1 MRLLIALALAV
12 PAMFVSLPAH
22 AATPDEMTGGV
33 TGVEVGENAVTITGT
48 ASVPAELYALDTWQD
63 THTGETPVATVEAGE
78 FRVEVPRM
86 DGDQDRLYDKFLA
99 VGAQG
104 PLGEV
109 HYADRLGFASTSQAP
124 YPEMS
129 GKKGLQVQ
137 MSDDAEEIG
146 VQHAGINLALDSVM
160 MAGPGDPG
168 NTIEFVSQGTT
179 YYFDRGAV
187 AGLDAQ
193 VKPLSDNGMLVNL
206 IVLVYN
212 STAPNSAART
222 LIHPEAELGKGTVYA
237 FNTRTAEGEAH
248 FTAAME
254 FFAQRYS
261 RADGRYGRAW
271 GWIVGNEIDAQQF
284 WYNMGPQERDV
295 FLEQYTRAMRLT
307 WQAVRKADAA
317 ARVYTSLT
325 HFWTGTANDDPK
337 YTYKGRDVVDGLN
350 ALTKRQGDFDW
361 NIAYHPYP
369 ENLFNAAFWNDKTA
383 TDSFDTMRITFK
395 NIELLPRYLA
405 QDHLTYGG
413 ERRRVILSEQG
424 LNSQDYSDE
433 ELRLQAAAYAYAY
446 YKVAFAD
453 GIDSFI
459 LHRHV
464 DHKQEGGLRL
474 GLWTWDEEHQAA
486 SNAGERKP
494 VHEVFAGIDTE
505 RSLEVTEF
513 AKEIIG
519 ISDWKDVIPG
529 FDPAELA
536 VRKPPAT
543 VGVRLGAKPVAER
556 VISGFETDTGGWRPS
571 DNAAAVERVAAGD
584 GHALRVRFDRDLPGW
599 SQYAKSYKGAD
610 VVFGE
615 PLDATRT
622 SRLSVSI
629 RVPEN
634 ADDGFKPGN
643 AFSAKIRVYGRD
655 GAVAEGVGAIDP
667 ALGWNRLTLDLSR
680 WAPRAAISR
689 VKVWVRGSVG
699 SDWAGSYEIDRLSL
713 AVAALPGPDR
723 RNIDVTAVTGERGQ
737 VGSTVTFTVTN
748 RDVLPMA
755 GKVRLSSCDG
765 VTVDPDALRVTGLRT
780 GESRTFETKLTA
792 YEPADQEYPVV
803 CASYSRQEQ
812 RVTFR
817 LPPEAG
823 SVPPAPDAFANLE
836 LDDTFDSA
844 GDYPVHRAEPENK
857 ELPQV
862 TYADGA
868 LSAAHPSADWFG
880 LMPSSVSPRNPA
892 FSTAIT
898 IRKFQGDST
907 DMDTVY
913 TGLVKDGR
921 TDVVA
926 FYVNT
931 QKSVGFEVRGP
942 QVPGGLAVFG
952 VKQGVS
958 IPDGGRFALSLVG
971 DRAAVYA
978 DTGSGWELVTAA
990 TLEHL
995 PALSDPEVRAG
1006 YRYGF
1011 GVRGDAGAGPLELDA
1026 VEGRSI
1032 S

>member
-1 MRLLIALALAV
+1 MRMRLLTALALAV
-12 PAMFVSLPAH
+12 PLAMPLYVSAPAY
-22 AATPDEMTGGV
+22 AATGGV
-33 TGVEVGENAVTITGT
+33 SGVEVGESTITLTGT
-48 ASVPAELYALDTWQD
+48 APAAAELYALDTWQD
-63 THTGETPVATVEAGE
+63 SHTGEQPVATVEAGE

-99 VGAQG
+99 VGADG

-109 HYADRLGFASTSQAP
+109 HYADKLSFASASQTP

-137 MSDDAEEIG
+137 MTDDAEEIG

-160 MAGPGDPG
+160 TAGPGAPD
-168 NTIEFVSQGTT
+168 NTIEFVSQGRTF
-179 YYFDRGAV
+179 YFDRGAV

-193 VKPLSDNGMLVNL
+193 VKPLSDNGVLVNL

-237 FNTRTAEGEAH
+237 FNTKTAEGEAH

-261 RADGRYGRAW
+261 QADGRYGRAW

-284 WYNMGPQERDV
+284 WYNMGPQDRDV

-307 WQAVRKADAA
+307 WQSVRKADAA

-325 HFWTGTANDDPK
+325 HFWTGAANADSR

-361 NIAYHPYP
+361 HIAYHPYP
-369 ENLFNAAFWNDKTA
+369 ENLFNPAFWNDKTA
-383 TDSFDTMRITFK
+383 TDDFDTMRITFK

-405 QDHLTYGG
+405 QEHLTYGG

-424 LNSQDYSDE
+424 LNSQDYSAK
-433 ELRLQAAAYAYAY
+433 ELELQAAAYAYAY

-474 GLWTWDEEHQAA
+474 GLWTWDEEHSAA

-494 VHEVFAGIDTE
+494 LHEVFDAIDTG
-505 RSLEVTEF
+505 RSQEVTEF
-513 AKEIIG
+513 AKKVIG

-529 FDPAELA
+529 FDPAALA
-536 VRKPPAT
+536 VRKPPAV
-543 VGVRLGAKPVAER
+543 VGTQLDARPVAEK
-556 VISGFETDTGGWRPS
+556 VISGFESDTGGWRPS
-571 DNAAAVERVAAGD
+571 DNAAAVERVAVEG

-610 VVFGE
+610 VLFDKA
-615 PLDATRT
+615 LDASRT
-622 SRLSVSI
+622 PRLSVSI
-629 RVPEN
+629 RVPES
-634 ADDGFKPGN
+634 ADDTFKPGN
-643 AFSAKIRVYGRD
+643 VFTAKVRAYGRD

-680 WAPRAAISR
+680 WAPRSAISR

-713 AVAALPGPDR
+713 AAVTLPSLER
-723 RNIDVTAVTGERGQ
+723 RNVEVSAATAERGRI
-737 VGSTVTFTVTN
+737 GSTVTFTVTN

-755 GKVRLSSCDG
+755 GNVKLTACDG
-765 VTVDPDALRVTGLRT
+765 VSVDPAALRTAGLASGAARSFDT
-780 GESRTFETKLTA
+780 ALTA
-792 YEPADQEYPVV
+792 FAPANQEYPVV
-803 CASYSRQEQ
+803 CAAHQGQEH

-817 LPPEAG
+817 LAPEAG
-823 SVPPAPDAFANLE
+823 YVPPAPDAFANLE
-836 LDDTFDSA
+836 LNDGFDQA
-844 GDYPVHRAEPENK
+844 GDYQTHRVQPENQ

-862 TYADGA
+862 NLAGGA
-868 LSAAHPSADWFG
+868 LSASHPSAGWFG
-880 LMPSSVSPRNPA
+880 MLSSGVAPRNPA

-898 IRKFQGDST
+898 VKKFQGDSA

-913 TGLVKDGR
+913 TGLVKDGK
-921 TDVVA
+921 TDVAA

-931 QKSVGFEVRGP
+931 QKFAGFEVRGP

-958 IPDGGRFALSLVG
+958 IPDGGRFALSMVG
-971 DRAAVYA
+971 DRAAMYA

-995 PALSDPEVRAG
+995 PELSDPEVRAG

-1011 GVRGDAGAGPLELDA
+1011 GVRGDAGPNPLVLDA
-1026 VEGRSI
+1026 VQGRSI

>member
-1 MRLLIALALAV
+1 MRLLIALALA
-12 PAMFVSLPAH
+12 MLCVSVPAH
-22 AATPDEMTGGV
+22 AAVEGGV
-33 TGVEVGENAVTITGT
+33 SGVEVGESTITVTGT
-48 ASVPAELYALDTWQD
+48 APGPAELYALDTWQD
-63 THTGETPVATVEAGE
+63 THSGEEPVATVQAGE

-99 VGAQG
+99 VGSGG

-109 HYADRLGFASTSQAP
+109 HYADKLSFAAASQAP
-124 YPEMS
+124 YPELP

-137 MSDDAEEIG
+137 MTDDAEEIG

-160 MAGPGDPG
+160 MAGPGAPG
-168 NTIEFVSQGTT
+168 NTIEFVSQGRT

-193 VKPLSDNGMLVNL
+193 VKPLSDNGVLVNL

-212 STAPNSAART
+212 SGAANSAARK
-222 LIHPEAELGKGTVYA
+222 LIHPDAELGKGTVYA
-237 FNTRTAEGEAH
+237 FNTKTAEGEAY

-261 RADGRYGRAW
+261 QADERYGRAW

-284 WYNMGPQERDV
+284 WYNMGPQDRDV
-295 FLEQYTRAMRLT
+295 FLEQYAKAMRLT
-307 WQAVRKADAA
+307 AQAVRKADAN

-325 HFWTGTANDDPK
+325 HFWTGAANADPK

-350 ALTKRQGDFDW
+350 ALTKRQGDFAW

-369 ENLFNAAFWNDKTA
+369 ENLFNPAFWHDKTA
-383 TDSFDTMRITFK
+383 TGSFDTMRITFK

-405 QDHLTYGG
+405 QEHLTYGG

-424 LNSQDYSDE
+424 LNSQDYSAK
-433 ELRLQAAAYAYAY
+433 ELELQAAAYAYAY

-474 GLWTWDEEHQAA
+474 GLWTWDEEHSAA

-494 VHEVFAGIDTE
+494 IHEVFAAIDTE

-513 AKEIIG
+513 AKKVIG

-529 FDPAELA
+529 FDPAALA

-543 VGVRLGAKPVAER
+543 VGTQLDAKPVAER
-556 VISGFETDTGGWRPS
+556 VISGFESDTGGWRPS
-571 DNAAAVERVAAGD
+571 DNAAAVERVAVDG
-584 GHALRVRFDRDLPGW
+584 GHALRVRFERDLPGW

-610 VVFGE
+610 VLFAK
-615 PLDATRT
+615 PLDASRT
-622 SRLSVSI
+622 TQLSVSV
-629 RVPEN
+629 RVPES

-643 AFSAKIRVYGRD
+643 VFTAKIRAYGRD

-680 WAPRAAISR
+680 WAPRDAISR

-699 SDWAGSYEIDRLSL
+699 SDWAGSYELDRLSL
-713 AVAALPGPDR
+713 AAVALPGKDR
-723 RNIDVTAVTGERGQ
+723 RNVEVTAATGERGRI
-737 VGSTVTFTVTN
+737 GSTVTFTVTN

-755 GKVRLSSCDG
+755 GKVKLTACDG
-765 VTVDPDALRVTGLRT
+765 VSVDPAALGVTGLRT
-780 GESRTFETKLTA
+780 GAARSFDTALTA
-792 YEPADQEYPVV
+792 YAPANQDYPVV
-803 CASYSRQEQ
+803 CAAYLGHSQ

-817 LPPEAG
+817 LPPEAAY
-823 SVPPAPDAFANLE
+823 VPPAPDAFANQE
-836 LDDTFDSA
+836 LNDGFDQA
-844 GDYPVHRAEPENK
+844 GDYQTHRVEPENK

-862 TYADGA
+862 SYAGGA
-868 LSAAHPSADWFG
+868 LSAAHPSAGWFG
-880 LMPSSVSPRNPA
+880 MMSSGVAPRNPA

-898 IRKFQGDST
+898 VKRFQGDSA

-913 TGLVKDGR
+913 TGLVKDGK
-921 TDVVA
+921 TDVAA

-931 QKSVGFEVRGP
+931 QKFAGFEVRGP

-971 DRAAVYA
+971 QRAAMYA
-978 DTGSGWELVTAA
+978 DTGSGWELITAA

-995 PALSDPEVRAG
+995 PALSDPDVRAG

-1011 GVRGDAGAGPLELDA
+1011 GVRGDAGSSPLVLDA

>member
-1 MRLLIALALAV
+1 MRMRLLIAFALA
-12 PAMFVSLPAH
+12 MLCVSVPAH
-22 AATPDEMTGGV
+22 AAVEGGV
-33 TGVEVGENAVTITGT
+33 SGVEVGESTITVTGT
-48 ASVPAELYALDTWQD
+48 ASGPAELYALDIWQD
-63 THTGETPVATVEAGE
+63 THSGEEPVATVGAGE

-99 VGAQG
+99 VGAGG

-109 HYADRLGFASTSQAP
+109 HYADKLSFAAASQTP
-124 YPEMS
+124 YPVLP

-137 MSDDAEEIG
+137 MTDDAEEIG

-160 MAGPGDPG
+160 MAGPGAPG
-168 NTIEFVSQGTT
+168 NTIEFVSQGRT

-193 VKPLSDNGMLVNL
+193 VKPLSDNGVLVNL

-212 STAPNSAART
+212 SGAANSAARK
-222 LIHPEAELGKGTVYA
+222 LIHPDAELGKGTVYA
-237 FNTRTAEGEAH
+237 FNTKTAEGEAY

-261 RADGRYGRAW
+261 QADERYGRAW

-284 WYNMGPQERDV
+284 WYNMGPQDRDV
-295 FLEQYTRAMRLT
+295 FLEQYAKAMRLT
-307 WQAVRKADAA
+307 AQAVRKADAN

-325 HFWTGTANDDPK
+325 HFWTGAANADPK

-350 ALTKRQGDFDW
+350 ALTKRQGDFAW

-369 ENLFNAAFWNDKTA
+369 ENLFNPAFWNDKTA

-405 QDHLTYGG
+405 QEHLTYGG

-424 LNSQDYSDE
+424 LNSQDYSAK
-433 ELRLQAAAYAYAY
+433 ELELQAAAYAYAY

-474 GLWTWDEEHQAA
+474 GLWTWDEEHSAP

-494 VHEVFAGIDTE
+494 IHEVFAAIDTE

-513 AKEIIG
+513 AKKVIG

-529 FDPAELA
+529 FDPAALA
-536 VRKPPAT
+536 VREPPAT
-543 VGVRLGAKPVAER
+543 VGTQLDAKPVAER
-556 VISGFETDTGGWRPS
+556 VISGFETGTGGWRPS
-571 DNAAAVERVAAGD
+571 DNAAAVEQVAVDG
-584 GHALRVRFDRDLPGW
+584 GHALRVRFERDLPGW

-610 VVFGE
+610 VLFGE
-615 PLDATRT
+615 PLDASRT
-622 SRLSVSI
+622 TQLSVSV
-629 RVPEN
+629 RVPES

-643 AFSAKIRVYGRD
+643 VFTAKIRAYGRD

-713 AVAALPGPDR
+713 AAVALPGKDR
-723 RNIDVTAVTGERGQ
+723 RNVEVSAATGERGRI
-737 VGSTVTFTVTN
+737 GSTVAFTVTN

-755 GKVRLSSCDG
+755 GKVRLGACDG
-765 VTVDPDALRVTGLRT
+765 VAVDPASLGVTGLRT
-780 GESRTFETKLTA
+780 GRSRSFDTALTA
-792 YEPADQEYPVV
+792 YGPANQDYPVV
-803 CASYSRQEQ
+803 CASYLGHTQ

-817 LPPEAG
+817 LPPEAAY
-823 SVPPAPDAFANLE
+823 VPPAPDAFANQE
-836 LDDTFDSA
+836 LNDGFDQA
-844 GDYPVHRAEPENK
+844 GDYQVHRVEPENK

-862 TYADGA
+862 TYAGGA
-868 LSAAHPSADWFG
+868 LSAAHPSAGWFG
-880 LMPSSVSPRNPA
+880 MMSSGVAPRNPA

-898 IRKFQGDST
+898 VKRFQGDSA

-913 TGLVKDGR
+913 TGLVEDGK
-921 TDVVA
+921 TDVAA

-931 QKSVGFEVRGP
+931 QKFAGFEVRGP

-971 DRAAVYA
+971 KRAAMYA

-995 PALSDPEVRAG
+995 PALSDPDVRAG

-1011 GVRGDAGAGPLELDA
+1011 GVRGDAGSSPLVLDA

>member
-1 MRLLIALALAV
+1 MRLLIALVLAV
-12 PAMFVSLPAH
+12 PGLFVSVPAH
-22 AATPDEMTGGV
+22 AATGGV
-33 TGVEVGENAVTITGT
+33 TGVEVGEGTVIVTGT
-48 ASVPAELYALDTWQD
+48 APAPAELYALDTWQD
-63 THTGETPVATVEAGE
+63 THAGETPVATVEAGE

-86 DGDQDRLYDKFLA
+86 EGDQDRLHDKFLA
-99 VGAQG
+99 VGADG

-109 HYADRLGFASTSQAP
+109 HYADKLTFASASQTP

-137 MSDDAEEIG
+137 MTDDAEEIG

-160 MAGPGDPG
+160 MAGPGAPG
-168 NTIEFVSQGTT
+168 NTIEFVSQGRT

-193 VKPLSDNGMLVNL
+193 VKPLSDNGVLVNL

-237 FNTRTAEGEAH
+237 FNTKTAEGEAH

-261 RADGRYGRAW
+261 QADARYGRAW
-271 GWIVGNEIDAQQF
+271 GWIVGNEVDAQQF

-295 FLEQYTRAMRLT
+295 FLEHYTRAMRLT
-307 WQAVRKADAA
+307 WQAVRKADTA

-325 HFWTGTANDDPK
+325 HHWTIAANDDPR

-361 NIAYHPYP
+361 HIAQHPYP
-369 ENLFNAAFWNDKTA
+369 ENLFNPAFWNDKTA
-383 TDSFDTMRITFK
+383 TDDFDTMRITFK
-395 NIELLPRYLA
+395 NMEVLPRYLA
-405 QDHLTYGG
+405 QEHLTYGG

-424 LNSQDYSDE
+424 VNSQDYSDE

-474 GLWTWDEEHQAA
+474 GLWTWDDEHSAA
-486 SNAGERKP
+486 SNPGERKP
-494 VHEVFAGIDTE
+494 VYDVFAGIDTE

-529 FDPAELA
+529 FDRARLA
-536 VRKPPAT
+536 VSKPPAR
-543 VGVRLGAKPVAER
+543 VGTQLGAKPVTER
-556 VISGFETDTGGWRPS
+556 VISGFEADTGGWRPS
-571 DNAAAVERVAAGD
+571 DNANAVERVAVDG

-610 VVFGE
+610 VLFDR
-615 PLDATRT
+615 PLDA
-622 SRLSVSI
+622 SRASQLSLSI

-634 ADDGFKPGN
+634 ADDAFKPGN
-643 AFSAKIRVYGRD
+643 AFTAKIRVYGRD

-680 WAPRAAISR
+680 WAPREAISR

-713 AVAALPGPDR
+713 AMAALPDLDR
-723 RNIDVTAVTGERGQ
+723 RNIEVTASTAERGRI
-737 VGSTVTFTVTN
+737 GSTVTFTVTN
-748 RDVLPMA
+748 RDVLPTA
-755 GKVRLSSCDG
+755 GKVTLTSCDG
-765 VTVDPDALRVTGLRT
+765 VAVDPASLGVSGLRT
-780 GESRTFETKLTA
+780 GASRTFDTALTA
-792 YEPADQEYPVV
+792 YGPANQEYPVV
-803 CASYSRQEQ
+803 CASYLRQNH

-817 LPPEAG
+817 LPPEAAY
-823 SVPPAPDAFANLE
+823 VPPAPDAFANQE
-836 LDDTFDSA
+836 LADGFDSA
-844 GDYPVHRAEPENK
+844 GDYQMHRVEPENK

-862 TYADGA
+862 GYADGA
-868 LSAAHPSADWFG
+868 LSAAHPSAGWFG
-880 LMPSSVSPRNPA
+880 LMSSGVSPRNPA

-913 TGLVKDGR
+913 TGLVKDGKA
-921 TDVVA
+921 DVAA
-926 FYVNT
+926 FYVNS
-931 QKSVGFEVRGP
+931 QKFAGFEVRGP

-952 VKQGVS
+952 VKQGVTV
-958 IPDGGRFALSLVG
+958 PDGGRFALSLVG
-971 DRAAVYA
+971 DRAAMYA
-978 DTGSGWELVTAA
+978 DTGSGWELITAA

-995 PALSDPEVRAG
+995 PELSDPEVRAG

-1011 GVRGDAGAGPLELDA
+1011 GVRGDAGPSALVLDA
-1026 VEGRSI
+1026 VEGKSI

>member
-12 PAMFVSLPAH
+12 PMLALPAQALPAR
-22 AATPDEMTGGV
+22 AAAAGGV
-33 TGVEVGENAVTITGT
+33 SGVEVGGDTITVTGV
-48 ASVPAELYALDTWQD
+48 APGPAELYALDTWQD
-63 THTGETPVATVEAGE
+63 SPAGEQPVASVEAGP

-99 VGAQG
+99 VGADG

-109 HYADRLGFASTSQAP
+109 HYADRLSFPSANQAP

-137 MSDDAEEIG
+137 MTDDAEEIG

-160 MAGPGDPG
+160 TAGPGAPG
-168 NTIEFVSQGTT
+168 NTIEFVSQGKT

-193 VKPLSDNGMLVNL
+193 VKPLSDNGVLVNM

-212 STAPNSAART
+212 SGAPNSAART
-222 LIHPEAELGKGTVYA
+222 LIHPDAELGKGTVYA
-237 FNTRTAEGEAH
+237 FNTKTAEGEAH

-261 RADGRYGRAW
+261 QPDGRYGRAW

-284 WYNMGPQERDV
+284 WYNMGRQDRAV
-295 FLEQYTRAMRLT
+295 FLDQYARAMRLT

-325 HFWTGTANDDPK
+325 HFWTGAANDDPK

-369 ENLFNAAFWNDKTA
+369 ENLFNPAFWNDKTA
-383 TDSFDTMRITFK
+383 TDGFDTLRITFK

-405 QDHLTYGG
+405 QDDLTYHGQ
-413 ERRRVILSEQG
+413 RRRVILSEQG
-424 LNSQDYSDE
+424 LNSQDYSAK
-433 ELRLQAAAYAYAY
+433 ELELQAAAYAYAY
-446 YKVAFAD
+446 YKIAFAD

-474 GLWTWDEEHQAA
+474 GLWTWDEEHSAP

-494 VHEVFAGIDTE
+494 LHEVFAAIDTD

-513 AKEIIG
+513 AKKIIG

-536 VRKPPAT
+536 VRKPPAA
-543 VGVRLGAKPVAER
+543 VGTQLDARPVAER
-556 VISGFETDTGGWRPS
+556 VISGFETGADGWRPS
-571 DNAAAVERVAAGD
+571 DNAAAVERVAVDG

-599 SQYAKSYKGAD
+599 SRYAKSYKGAD
-610 VVFGE
+610 VLFGK
-615 PLDATRT
+615 PLDASRT
-622 SRLSVSI
+622 PSLSVSV
-629 RVPEN
+629 RVPPE

-643 AFSAKIRVYGRD
+643 VFTAKVRVYGRG
-655 GAVAEGVGAIDP
+655 GAVAEGVGTVDP
-667 ALGWNRLTLDLSR
+667 ELGWNRLTLDLSR

-689 VKVWVRGSVG
+689 VKVWVRGSAG
-699 SDWAGSYEIDRLSL
+699 SDWAGSYDLDRLSL
-713 AVAALPGPDR
+713 AAAALPGLAR
-723 RNIDVTAVTGERGQ
+723 RNVEVSASTAERGRL
-737 VGSTVTFTVTN
+737 GSKVTFTVTN

-755 GKVRLSSCDG
+755 GRVTLSACDG
-765 VTVDPDALRVTGLRT
+765 VAVDPPALPVTGLRT
-780 GESRTFETKLTA
+780 GASRTTETTLTA
-792 YEPADQEYPVV
+792 YAPANQEYPVV
-803 CASYSRQEQ
+803 CASYLGHTD

-817 LPPEAG
+817 LPPQAAY
-823 SVPPAPDAFANLE
+823 VPPAPDAFANQE
-836 LDDTFDSA
+836 LADGFDQA
-844 GDYPVHRAEPENK
+844 GGYQAHRVQPEDK

-862 TYADGA
+862 TYAGGA
-868 LSAAHPSADWFG
+868 LSAGHPSASWFG
-880 LMPSSVSPRNPA
+880 LMSSGVSPRNPA
-892 FSTAIT
+892 FATAIT
-898 IRKFQGDST
+898 IRRFQGDST

-913 TGLVKDGR
+913 TGLVKDGS
-921 TDVVA
+921 TDVAA
-926 FYVNT
+926 FYVN
-931 QKSVGFEVRGP
+931 SHRFAGFEVRGP
-942 QVPGGLAVFG
+942 QVPGGIAVFG
-952 VKQGVS
+952 VKQGVTV
-958 IPDGGRFALSLVG
+958 PDGGRFALSLVG
-971 DRAAVYA
+971 ERAAMYA

-1011 GVRGDAGAGPLELDA
+1011 GVRGDPGPSPLVLDA

>member
-1 MRLLIALALAV
+1 MLRLLTAFALAV
-12 PAMFVSLPAH
+12 PMLFAGLPAR
-22 AATPDEMTGGV
+22 AAAAGVTGV
-33 TGVEVGENAVTITGT
+33 TGVEVGESTVTVTGT
-48 ASVPAELYALDTWQD
+48 ASGPARLYALDTWQD
-63 THTGETPVATVEAGE
+63 GHEGEEPVASVEAGE

-86 DGDQDRLYDKFLA
+86 EGEQDRLHDKFVA
-99 VGAQG
+99 VGADG

-109 HYADRLGFASTSQAP
+109 RYADKLTFRPTSQTP
-124 YPEMS
+124 YPEIS
-129 GKKGLQVQ
+129 SKKGLQVQ
-137 MSDDAEEIG
+137 MTDDAEEIG

-160 MAGPGDPG
+160 MSGPGAPG
-168 NTIEFVSQGTT
+168 NTIEFVSQGRT

-187 AGLDAQ
+187 AGVDSQ
-193 VKPLSDNGMLVNL
+193 VKPLSDNGVLVNL

-222 LIHPEAELGKGTVYA
+222 LIHPDAELGKGTVYA
-237 FNTRTAEGEAH
+237 FNTKTAEGEAH

-261 RADGRYGRAW
+261 RADGQYGRAW

-284 WYNMGPQERDV
+284 WYNMGPQDRDV
-295 FLEQYTRAMRLT
+295 FLDQYTRAMRLT
-307 WQAVRKADAA
+307 WQAVRKSDAA

-325 HFWTGTANDDPK
+325 HFWTGAANDDPK

-361 NIAYHPYP
+361 HIAYHPYP
-369 ENLFNAAFWNDKTA
+369 ENLFNPAFWQDKTA

-405 QDHLTYGG
+405 QEHLTYGG

-424 LNSQDYSDE
+424 LNSQDYTAK

-474 GLWTWDEEHQAA
+474 GLWTWDEEHASP

-494 VHEVFAGIDTE
+494 VHEVFAAIDTA

-536 VRKPPAT
+536 VRKPPVT
-543 VGVRLGAKPVAER
+543 VGAQLDAKPVAER
-556 VISGFETDTGGWRPS
+556 VISGFETGTDGWRPS
-571 DNAAAVERVAAGD
+571 DNAAAVERVAADG

-610 VVFGE
+610 VLFGK
-615 PLDATRT
+615 PLDASRT
-622 SRLSVSI
+622 ARLSVSI
-629 RVPEN
+629 RVPDS

-667 ALGWNRLTLDLSR
+667 ARGWNRLTLDLSR
-680 WAPRAAISR
+680 WAPRDAISR

-699 SDWAGSYEIDRLSL
+699 SDWAGSYEIDRLGL
-713 AVAALPGPDR
+713 AAAALPATDR
-723 RNIDVTAVTGERGQ
+723 RNVEITAATAERGL

-755 GKVRLSSCDG
+755 GQVRLTACDG
-765 VTVDPDALRVTGLRT
+765 VTVDPAALRVTGLRA
-780 GESRTFETKLTA
+780 GASRTFDTKLTA
-792 YEPADQEYPVV
+792 YGPADGEYPVV
-803 CASYSRQEQ
+803 CASYLRQEH

-823 SVPPAPDAFANLE
+823 YVPPAPDAFANQE
-836 LDDTFDSA
+836 LADGFDTA
-844 GDYPVHRAEPENK
+844 GDYQVHRVEPENK
-857 ELPQV
+857 ELPRV
-862 TYADGA
+862 SYADGA
-868 LSAAHPSADWFG
+868 LSAGNATAGWFG
-880 LMPSSVSPRNPA
+880 LLSSGVSPRNPA

-913 TGLVKDGR
+913 TGLVKDGK

-931 QKSVGFEVRGP
+931 QKFAGFEVRGP

-952 VKQGVS
+952 IKQGVT

-971 DRAAVYA
+971 DRAAMYA
-978 DTGSGWELVTAA
+978 DTGSGWELVTVA

-995 PALSDPEVRAG
+995 PELSDPDVRAG

-1011 GVRGDAGAGPLELDA
+1011 GVRGDAGASPLLLDA

>member
-1 MRLLIALALAV
+1 MRLLIALVLAV
-12 PAMFVSLPAH
+12 PALFVTGPAH
-22 AATPDEMTGGV
+22 AAADTGV
-33 TGVEVGENAVTITGT
+33 TGVEVGESTITVTG
-48 ASVPAELYALDTWQD
+48 SVPGRAELYALDTWQD
-63 THTGETPVATVEAGE
+63 DHTGETPVATVEAGE

-86 DGDQDRLYDKFLA
+86 DGDQDRLYDKFRT
-99 VGAQG
+99 VGADG

-109 HYADRLGFASTSQAP
+109 HYADRLTFASTGQAP
-124 YPEMS
+124 YPDLP

-137 MSDDAEEIG
+137 MTDDAEEIG

-160 MAGPGDPG
+160 MAGPGAPG
-168 NTIEFVSQGTT
+168 NTIEFVSQGRT
-179 YYFDRGAV
+179 YHFDRGAV

-193 VKPLSDNGMLVNL
+193 VKPLSDNGVLVNL

-212 STAPNSAART
+212 STAPNSAAAK
-222 LIHPEAELGKGTVYA
+222 LIHPDAELGKGTVYA
-237 FNTRTAEGEAH
+237 FNTKTAEGEGY

-261 RADGRYGRAW
+261 RADAKYGRAW

-284 WYNMGPQERDV
+284 WYNMGPQDRDV
-295 FLEQYTRAMRLT
+295 FLDHYARAMRLT

-325 HFWTGTANDDPK
+325 HFWTGAANDDPK

-369 ENLFNAAFWNDKTA
+369 ENLFNPAFWHDKTA
-383 TDSFDTMRITFK
+383 TDSFDSLRITFK
-395 NIELLPRYLA
+395 NIDVLPRYLA
-405 QDHLTYGG
+405 QEALTYRG

-424 LNSQDYSDE
+424 LNSQDYSDQ
-433 ELRLQAAAYAYAY
+433 ELKLQAAAYAYAY

-474 GLWTWDEEHQAA
+474 GLWTWDEEHPAP

-494 VHEVFAGIDTE
+494 IHEVFEDIDTA

-529 FDPAELA
+529 FDAAKLA
-536 VRKPPAT
+536 VRKPPSV
-543 VGVRLGAKPVAER
+543 VGVQLDAKPVAER
-556 VISGFETDTGGWRPS
+556 VISDFEQDTGGWRPS
-571 DNAAAVERVAAGD
+571 DNAAAVEQVAVDG

-610 VVFGE
+610 LLLDR
-615 PLDATRT
+615 PLDATR
-622 SRLSVSI
+622 SSQVSVSI
-629 RVPEN
+629 RVPES
-634 ADDGFKPGN
+634 ADDRFKPGN

-680 WAPRAAISR
+680 WAPRKAISR

-713 AVAALPGPDR
+713 AAAALPDLDR
-723 RNIDVTAVTGERGQ
+723 RNVEVAATTAERGRI
-737 VGSTVTFTVTN
+737 GSTVTFTVTN

-755 GKVRLSSCDG
+755 GKVRLTACDG
-765 VTVDPDALRVTGLRT
+765 VGVDPAALSVTGLRT
-780 GESRTFETKLTA
+780 GASRTFETKLTA
-792 YEPADQEYPVV
+792 YGPANQDYPVV
-803 CASYSRQEQ
+803 CASYLRQEQ

-817 LPPEAG
+817 LPPEAAY
-823 SVPPAPDAFANLE
+823 VPPAPDAFANQE
-836 LDDTFDSA
+836 LADGFDAA
-844 GDYPVHRAEPENK
+844 GAYQVHKVEPEGK

-862 TYADGA
+862 SYDGGA
-868 LSAAHPSADWFG
+868 LSAGHPSASWFG
-880 LMPSSVSPRNPA
+880 LMSSGVSPRNPA

-898 IRKFQGDST
+898 IRKFQQSST

-913 TGLVKDGR
+913 TGLVQDGK

-931 QKSVGFEVRGP
+931 HKFAGFEVRGP

-952 VKQGVS
+952 IKQGVTV
-958 IPDGGRFALSLVG
+958 PDGGRFALSLVG
-971 DRAAVYA
+971 NRAAMYA
-978 DTGSGWELVTAA
+978 DSGSGWKLVTAA

-995 PALSDPEVRAG
+995 PKLSDPDVRAG

-1011 GVRGDAGAGPLELDA
+1011 GVRGDGGATPLVLDA

>member
-1 MRLLIALALAV
+1 MRLLMALALAV
-12 PAMFVSLPAH
+12 PMLAVPAQAPPAR
-22 AATPDEMTGGV
+22 AAAAGGV
-33 TGVEVGENAVTITGT
+33 SGVEVGGSTITVTGV
-48 ASVPAELYALDTWQD
+48 APGPAELYALDTWQD
-63 THTGETPVATVEAGE
+63 STTGERPVATVEAGP

-99 VGAQG
+99 VGADG

-109 HYADRLGFASTSQAP
+109 HYADELSFASATQTP

-137 MSDDAEEIG
+137 MTDDAEEIG

-160 MAGPGDPG
+160 MAGPGAPG
-168 NTIEFVSQGTT
+168 NTIEFVSQGKT

-193 VKPLSDNGMLVNL
+193 VKPLSDNGVLVNM

-212 STAPNSAART
+212 SGAPNSAART
-222 LIHPEAELGKGTVYA
+222 LIHPDAELGKGTVYA
-237 FNTRTAEGEAH
+237 FNTKTAEGEAH

-261 RADGRYGRAW
+261 QADGRYGRAW

-284 WYNMGPQERDV
+284 WYNMGRQDRDV
-295 FLEQYTRAMRLT
+295 FLDQYARAMRLT

-325 HFWTGTANDDPK
+325 HFWTGAANDDPK

-369 ENLFNAAFWNDKTA
+369 ENLFNPAFWNDKTA
-383 TDSFDTMRITFK
+383 TDSFDTLRITFK

-405 QDHLTYGG
+405 QDQLTYNGQ
-413 ERRRVILSEQG
+413 RRRVILSEQG
-424 LNSQDYSDE
+424 LNSQDYSAK
-433 ELRLQAAAYAYAY
+433 ELELQAAAYAYAY
-446 YKVAFAD
+446 YKIAFAD

-474 GLWTWDEEHQAA
+474 GLWTWDEEHSAP

-494 VHEVFAGIDTE
+494 LHEVFAGIDTD

-513 AKEIIG
+513 AKKIIG

-536 VRKPPAT
+536 VRKPPAVAGT
-543 VGVRLGAKPVAER
+543 QLDAKPVAER

-571 DNAAAVERVAAGD
+571 DNAAAVERTAVDG

-599 SQYAKSYKGAD
+599 SRYAKSYKGAD
-610 VVFGE
+610 VLFDK
-615 PLDATRT
+615 PLDASRT
-622 SRLSVSI
+622 PSLSVSI
-629 RVPEN
+629 RVPAE

-643 AFSAKIRVYGRD
+643 VFTAKVRAYGRG
-655 GAVAEGVGAIDP
+655 GAVAEGVGTIDP

-699 SDWAGSYEIDRLSL
+699 SDWAGSYDIDRLSL
-713 AVAALPGPDR
+713 AAAAVPGLAR
-723 RNIDVTAVTGERGQ
+723 RNVEVSASTAERGRI
-737 VGSTVTFTVTN
+737 GSKVTFTVTN

-755 GKVRLSSCDG
+755 GRVTLSACDG
-765 VTVDPDALRVTGLRT
+765 VGVDPAALRVTGLRT
-780 GESRTFETKLTA
+780 GESRTFETALTA
-792 YEPADQEYPVV
+792 YAPANQEYPVV
-803 CASYSRQEQ
+803 CASYLGHTD

-817 LPPEAG
+817 LPPQAAY
-823 SVPPAPDAFANLE
+823 VPPAPDAFANQE
-836 LDDTFDSA
+836 LADGFDRA
-844 GDYPVHRAEPENK
+844 GDYQAHRVLPEDK

-868 LSAAHPSADWFG
+868 LSAGHPSASWFG
-880 LMPSSVSPRNPA
+880 LMSSGVSPRNPA
-892 FSTAIT
+892 FATAIT
-898 IRKFQGDST
+898 IRKFQGDSA

-913 TGLVKDGR
+913 TGLVKDGK

-926 FYVNT
+926 FYVNS
-931 QKSVGFEVRGP
+931 QKFAGFEVRGP

-952 VKQGVS
+952 VKQGVTV
-958 IPDGGRFALSLVG
+958 PDGGRFALSLVG
-971 DRAAVYA
+971 ERAAMYA

-1011 GVRGDAGAGPLELDA
+1011 GVRGDPGSSPLVLDA

>member
-1 MRLLIALALAV
+1 MRLLIALTLA
-12 PAMFVSLPAH
+12 MLCVSVPAH
-22 AATPDEMTGGV
+22 AAVEGGV
-33 TGVEVGENAVTITGT
+33 SGVEVGESTITVTGT
-48 ASVPAELYALDTWQD
+48 ASGPAELYALDTWQD
-63 THTGETPVATVEAGE
+63 THSGEEPVATVGAGE

-99 VGAQG
+99 VGAGG

-109 HYADRLGFASTSQAP
+109 HYADKLSFAAASQTP
-124 YPEMS
+124 YPELP

-137 MSDDAEEIG
+137 MTDDAEEIG

-160 MAGPGDPG
+160 MAGPGAPG
-168 NTIEFVSQGTT
+168 NTIEFVSQGNT

-193 VKPLSDNGMLVNL
+193 VKPLSDNGVLVNL

-212 STAPNSAART
+212 SGAANSAARK
-222 LIHPEAELGKGTVYA
+222 LIHPDAELGKGTVYA
-237 FNTRTAEGEAH
+237 FNTKTAEGEAY

-261 RADGRYGRAW
+261 QADERYGRAW

-284 WYNMGPQERDV
+284 WYNMGPQDRDV
-295 FLEQYTRAMRLT
+295 FLEQYTKAMRLT
-307 WQAVRKADAA
+307 SQAVRKADAN

-325 HFWTGTANDDPK
+325 HFWTGAANDDPK

-350 ALTKRQGDFDW
+350 ALTKRQGDFAW

-369 ENLFNAAFWNDKTA
+369 ENLFNPAFWNDKTA

-405 QDHLTYGG
+405 QEHLTYGG

-424 LNSQDYSDE
+424 LNSQDYSAK
-433 ELRLQAAAYAYAY
+433 ELELQAAAYAYAY

-474 GLWTWDEEHQAA
+474 GLWTWDEEHSAP

-494 VHEVFAGIDTE
+494 VHEVFAAIDTE

-513 AKEIIG
+513 AKKIIG

-529 FDPAELA
+529 FDPAALA
-536 VRKPPAT
+536 VREPPAT
-543 VGVRLGAKPVAER
+543 VGTQLDAKPVAER
-556 VISGFETDTGGWRPS
+556 VISGFESDTGGWRPS
-571 DNAAAVERVAAGD
+571 DNAAAVERVAVDG

-610 VVFGE
+610 VLFGQ
-615 PLDATRT
+615 PLDASRT
-622 SRLSVSI
+622 TQLSVSI
-629 RVPEN
+629 RVPES
-634 ADDGFKPGN
+634 ADDGFEPGN
-643 AFSAKIRVYGRD
+643 VFTAKIRAYGRD

-713 AVAALPGPDR
+713 AAVALPGKDR
-723 RNIDVTAVTGERGQ
+723 RNAEVTAATGERGRI
-737 VGSTVTFTVTN
+737 GSTVAFTVTN

-755 GKVRLSSCDG
+755 GKVRLTTCDG
-765 VTVDPDALRVTGLRT
+765 VAVDPASLGVTGLRT
-780 GESRTFETKLTA
+780 GQSRSFDTTLTA
-792 YEPADQEYPVV
+792 YGPANQDYPVV
-803 CASYSRQEQ
+803 CASYLGHDQ

-817 LPPEAG
+817 LPPEAAY
-823 SVPPAPDAFANLE
+823 VPPAPDAFANQE
-836 LDDTFDSA
+836 LADGFDQA
-844 GDYPVHRAEPENK
+844 GDYQVHRVEPENK

-862 TYADGA
+862 TYAGGA
-868 LSAAHPSADWFG
+868 LSAAHPTAGWFG
-880 LMPSSVSPRNPA
+880 LMSSGVSPRNPA

-898 IRKFQGDST
+898 IKKFQGDST

-913 TGLVKDGR
+913 TGLVKDGK
-921 TDVVA
+921 TDVAA

-931 QKSVGFEVRGP
+931 QKFAGFEVRGA

-971 DRAAVYA
+971 QRAAMYA

-1006 YRYGF
+1006 YSYGF
-1011 GVRGDAGAGPLELDA
+1011 GVRGDAGSSALVLDA